1 MGEKGHRFGTE
12 TLRTGA
18 EELTHEAQVLTHGVM
33 TAPFRLRTYRQIRK
47 ILIGFI
53 LVSIANVLFSYF
65 FYTPKMY
72 RILRDNRET
81 VIKYRILQDRIR
93 TAQQR
98 VDEIRHRDNYV
109 YRSLFSTD
117 TLSIPG
123 VWQPYP
129 DSKYAPLAD
138 DDYAPLMVG
147 TWRQLDALARTI
159 YLESVSFDELQQFSK
174 NKEQLSAAVPAI
186 WPIDRS
192 ALHNNHIGAFSAR
205 RMHPVLGY
213 IRPHTGID
221 FGCDRGTPVYATGD
235 GVIDKD
241 DLARMEGSLNPP
253 IAYAFNAGFKWK
265 GLDVNVLFQGYAK
278 KWVNFDQ
285 MYEWEFYKGNY
296 RTHLSSLDY
305 WSPSNPGGNHGAVH
319 YTASSQ
325 VNMNWSGYN
334 ESATTGGYNA
344 KIAGRSWRRADY
356 LRLKEVSVGYTWS
369 GPKIRQALGVRALK
383 VYATGNNL
391 LTFTDLLE
399 GDPENKYLVW
409 GQYPQMMTVKLG
421 IQVSF

>member
-1 MGEKGHRFGTE
+1 MKQKGQRFDTQ
-12 TLRTGA
+12 A
-18 EELTHEAQVLTHGVM
+18 LTQEAQALTRDVVS
-33 TAPFRLRTYRQIRK
+33 APFRLRTYRLIRK

-72 RILRDNRET
+72 RIIRDNRDL

-93 TAQQR
+93 TSQRR

-129 DSKYAPLAD
+129 DSK
-138 DDYAPLMVG
+138 YAPLMVG

-235 GVIDKD
+235 
-241 DLARMEGSLNPP
+241 
-253 IAYAFNAGFKWK
+253 
-265 GLDVNVLFQGYAK
+265 
-278 KWVNFDQ
+278 
-285 MYEWEFYKGNY
+285 
-296 RTHLSSLDY
+296 
-305 WSPSNPGGNHGAVH
+305 AVVE
-319 YTASSQ
+319 TASA
-325 VNMNWSGYN
+325 SGFN
-334 ESATTGGYNA
+334 GGYGKQVLLNHEFGYKTRYA
-344 KIAGRSWRRADY
+344 HLNEVLVKPGERVTRGQIIARTGNTGRSTGPHLHYEVIHKGVPVNPINYFNRNMTPEEY
-356 LRLKEVSVGYTWS
+356 ERLM
-369 GPKIRQALGVRALK
+369 
-383 VYATGNNL
+383 
-391 LTFTDLLE
+391 
-399 GDPENKYLVW
+399 EN
-409 GQYPQMMTVKLG
+409 MRETNFEKL
-421 IQVSF
+421 